1 MLVSYVLPV
10 AQTLRLPNYILF
22 TSSARMFSFFAY
34 LPTITSISN
43 VGSVF
48 DGEDLHIPGINAP
61 LPRSSIPPLLL
72 IQNSLFADMFFS
84 DSLKLSKLDGVLI
97 NSFKGLETESLE
109 TLRSRKLMEDLP
121 PVFAV
126 GPFEP
131 CEFEKEEEDSHSDS
145 DSSTALAK
153 WLDEKPDGS
162 VVYISFGSRTAL
174 SKDQTREVGDGL
186 VKSGFKFLWVVKNK
200 QVDKEEKEG
209 DLEEVIGEE
218 LMEKIKENGFVVK
231 NWVDQGKILGHKA
244 VGGFVSHCGW
254 NSVVEAAIN
263 GVIVLAWPQHG
274 DQKINAEVVEGS
286 GLGMWVRNW
295 GWGGE
300 KVVKGDEIGEK
311 VREMMESQS
320 LKLKARDVGEEAMKV
335 AEAGGN
341 REEMFKE
348 LIGDLK
354 RKL

>member
-1 MLVSYVLPV
+1 MAFSGDKVPVGKETHIALFPSSGMGHLTPFLRLASLLLHHHCRVTLITTNPTVSHAESRLVSRFLSSYPQVTQIHFNLLPLDLSTVNSTDPFWIQSETIRRSAHLLSPLLSSVSSPPLSGLISDVMLVSYVLPV

-34 LPTITSISN
+34 LPTITSICN

-48 DGEDLHIPGINAP
+48 DGEDLHIPGINSP

-84 DSLKLSKLDGVLI
+84 DSLKLTKLDGVLI

-131 CEFEKEEEDSHSDS
+131 CD
-145 DSSTALAK
+145 
-153 WLDEKPDGS
+153 
-162 VVYISFGSRTAL
+162 
-174 SKDQTREVGDGL
+174 
-186 VKSGFKFLWVVKNK
+186 
-200 QVDKEEKEG
+200 
-209 DLEEVIGEE
+209 
-218 LMEKIKENGFVVK
+218 
-231 NWVDQGKILGHKA
+231 
-244 VGGFVSHCGW
+244 
-254 NSVVEAAIN
+254 
-263 GVIVLAWPQHG
+263 
-274 DQKINAEVVEGS
+274 